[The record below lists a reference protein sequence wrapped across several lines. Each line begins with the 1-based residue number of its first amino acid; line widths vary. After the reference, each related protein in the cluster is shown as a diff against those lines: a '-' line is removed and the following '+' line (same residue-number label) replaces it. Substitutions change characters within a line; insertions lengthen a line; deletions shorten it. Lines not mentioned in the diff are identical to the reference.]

1 MGSVIRCCHMA
12 LIIAMW
18 VLIDE
23 SLSLVAK
30 KCIHRKEHRHICSK
44 RTHQTITESSD
55 LRVCMLCGIQ
65 SSSFGVVPKDKDVV
79 ILYPEVITNL
89 CMNMLVEVLRDDLDV
104 CLSQFSCRR

>member
-1 MGSVIRCCHMA
+1 
-12 LIIAMW
+12 
-18 VLIDE
+18 
-23 SLSLVAK
+23 
-30 KCIHRKEHRHICSK
+30 
-44 RTHQTITESSD
+44 
-55 LRVCMLCGIQ
+55 MLCGIQ